1 MNGIYLN
8 TTESYAFL
16 LSIFIKYTLSI
27 QNYNLHTHVSKVP
40 FIETKNTVHHT
51 GFAYLYNVFSFGG
64 RILERARIIWG
75 IFLLENGDVY
85 LTVREF

>member
-1 MNGIYLN
+1 MYGIYLN

-51 GFAYLYNVFSFGG
+51 VFAYLYNVFSFGG
-64 RILERARIIWG
+64 RILERARII
-75 IFLLENGDVY
+75 
-85 LTVREF
+85 